1 MIGAVQSKNRPVE
14 PEPSRRFNLLFTV
27 EGSGIQGS
35 KHQANSKIYGNTL
48 KIDFAHTFM
57 FCRVL
62 YPNYRG
68 IVYLSKYDFVFE
80 KYLF

>member
-1 MIGAVQSKNRPVE
+1 MQGN
-14 PEPSRRFNLLFTV
+14 FNH
-27 EGSGIQGS
+27 QGMLPLNGLRANVS
-35 KHQANSKIYGNTL
+35 KHQTNSKIYGNTL

-80 KYLF
+80 KIFILVGVGKYTN

>member
-1 MIGAVQSKNRPVE
+1 MLK
-14 PEPSRRFNLLFTV
+14 NLLRADVT
-27 EGSGIQGS
+27 
-35 KHQANSKIYGNTL
+35 KIHTTDGNTL

>member
-1 MIGAVQSKNRPVE
+1 METNKKILGKINTQRCPVTL
-14 PEPSRRFNLLFTV
+14 RTNV
-27 EGSGIQGS
+27 N
-35 KHQANSKIYGNTL
+35 KHQYGNTL
-48 KIDFAHTFM
+48 KIDFAHTLIVYYIL

>member
-1 MIGAVQSKNRPVE
+1 VTEYLGQNV
-14 PEPSRRFNLLFTV
+14 PSLASYSVNVYIIKLLRSNV
-27 EGSGIQGS
+27 S
-35 KHQANSKIYGNTL
+35 KHQTNSKIYGNTL

-68 IVYLSKYDFVFE
+68 IVYLSKYDFVFD